1 MYKKLSSTFTFD
13 LCWPLQ
19 YLDRVCQKDQQ
30 LCQPYHGQ
38 LVKLYAEFAPK
49 KLLPFLK
56 SSIHYPL
63 QGAMD
68 ECQVRG
74 LIPEQVYLLGE
85 SDSF

>member
-1 MYKKLSSTFTFD
+1 MNELSLCLTFLLLTLNSD
-13 LCWPLQ
+13 LQ

-30 LCQPYHGQ
+30 LCQAYHGP

-63 QGAMD
+63 QRAME
-68 ECQVRG
+68 ECEVRG

-85 SDSF
+85 